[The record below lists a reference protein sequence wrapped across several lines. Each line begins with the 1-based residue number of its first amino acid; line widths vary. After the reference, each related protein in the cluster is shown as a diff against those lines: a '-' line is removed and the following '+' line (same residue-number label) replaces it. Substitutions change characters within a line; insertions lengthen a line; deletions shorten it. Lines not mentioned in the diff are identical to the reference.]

1 MMPFGLARVFT
12 IIYISSH
19 HQCIHQESRTTDIFN
34 REDFG
39 QYLIAAEGKSEEAAS
54 RIATDVIKFFNKVP
68 HTSHATHADIIL
80 KTSTL
85 VEYIHI
91 LKQQRMAPSTIID
104 KLRNL
109 RLFIEYLATHSSHN
123 IGKKCDFTMKWL
135 QKRAKTLRKDVRKQ
149 QMTNALCGE
158 EEVDHATNP
167 EDFWANNEVKGD
179 VNNIL
184 QKAQSSNINS
194 NEHLTV
200 LAYLAA
206 ILMFKNSQRP
216 GVVENMTMDEYK
228 KSRKDGDKTVIR
240 VMKHKTAAST
250 GLANIVVDATSMETM
265 RQYCQCIRMKIT
277 AQNEELSKLFF

>member
-1 MMPFGLARVFT
+1 
-12 IIYISSH
+12 
-19 HQCIHQESRTTDIFN
+19 
-34 REDFG
+34 
-39 QYLIAAEGKSEEAAS
+39 
-54 RIATDVIKFFNKVP
+54 
-68 HTSHATHADIIL
+68 
-80 KTSTL
+80 
-85 VEYIHI
+85 
-91 LKQQRMAPSTIID
+91 
-104 KLRNL
+104 
-109 RLFIEYLATHSSHN
+109 
-123 IGKKCDFTMKWL
+123 
-135 QKRAKTLRKDVRKQ
+135 
-149 QMTNALCGE
+149 MTNALRG
-158 EEVDHATNP
+158 EEVDHATNL
-167 EDFWANNEVKGD
+167 EDFWANNEVKGY

-250 GLANIVVDATSMETM
+250 GPANIVVDATSMETM

-277 AQNEELSKLFF
+277 AQNEELIKLFFEQ